1 MYSDQCPFPDAERVA
16 MELLAPLAL
25 VVVVTPREITQPV
38 IQVHRAG
45 GTDDGVTDFA
55 HLETECIAF
64 TRHEAWHLA
73 EAVRQRI
80 LASGATVHGG
90 ALIDRAA
97 VEIAPQQIPD
107 ENQDIRRVA
116 ATYRLSMRRPLPG
129 KDERCLPTK
138 NWPNAKQN

>member
-1 MYSDQCPFPDAERVA
+1 MYSDHRPFPDAERVA
-16 MELLAPLAL
+16 MELLGTLAP
-25 VVVVTPREITQPV
+25 VVVVTPREIAEPV

-55 HLETECIAF
+55 RIDTECIAF

-73 EAVRQRI
+73 EAVRQRV
-80 LASGATVHGG
+80 LNAGATVAGG

-97 VEIAPQQIPD
+97 VELAPQQIPD

-116 ATYRLSMRRPLPG
+116 ATYRLSMRRPLSVG
-129 KDERCLPTK
+129 KE
-138 NWPNAKQN
+138 